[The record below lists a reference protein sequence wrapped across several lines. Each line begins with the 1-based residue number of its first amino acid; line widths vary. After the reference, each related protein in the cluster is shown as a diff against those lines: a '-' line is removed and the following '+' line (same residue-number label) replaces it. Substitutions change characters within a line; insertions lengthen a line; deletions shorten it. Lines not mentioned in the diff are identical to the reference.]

1 MACEACNVKF
11 NFFTRKKQC
20 TDCSRYFCSACV
32 IKRLHKTLNCTSCG
46 ILSQRP
52 LMRNQIM
59 QMRSKDLLRYLL
71 GNKVSIKGCIEKEDL
86 IELVMI
92 FANGNSDYKNI
103 EIPENTRAQNI
114 SSSASSQLVDIE
126 DEHTYEPCT
135 REHEHEPCAQEHEP
149 SVQEPE
155 PYAQE
160 HEPYDQGQ
168 ETSSMRIDQD
178 EIIDISES
186 TSSPNEEPE
195 PVISEEVEISEI
207 SSTQHHSDTFT
218 NIPMWSDHVKL
229 SDINNLSEL
238 EYLSVKQLKNLLS
251 INRVDYKGCVERR
264 ELLDRAS
271 RLWQEHKQSKTAKE
285 ILDENLCKICWDEPV
300 ECVILECG
308 HIACC
313 LNCGKQMSEC
323 PICKQYI
330 VRVVRFFK
338 V

>member
-114 SSSASSQLVDIE
+114 SSASSQLVDIE

>member
-32 IKRLHKTLNCTSCG
+32 IKRLPKTLNCTSCG

-52 LMRNQIM
+52 LLRSQIM

-92 FANGNSDYKNI
+92 FANGTSDYKNI

-114 SSSASSQLVDIE
+114 FSSSSASSQLVDIE
-126 DEHTYEPCT
+126 DEHTHEPCSQ
-135 REHEHEPCAQEHEP
+135 EHEPCAQEHEP
-149 SVQEPE
+149 CVQESG
-155 PYAQE
+155 PYTQE
-160 HEPYDQGQ
+160 HEPCDREQ
-168 ETSSMRIDQD
+168 ETSSMRINQN

-186 TSSPNEEPE
+186 TFSPNEEPE
-195 PVISEEVEISEI
+195 TVISEEVEISEI